1 MTLHIDSR
9 NYMQLHYDYG
19 IQCRPS
25 TQHKLDSQEQR
36 NYLQN
41 FILQFDEA
49 ISNTNEIINEQILA
63 IQAKKA

>member
-1 MTLHIDSR
+1 MAFNVDHLLNT
-9 NYMQLHYDYG
+9 N
-19 IQCRPS
+19 S
-25 TQHKLDSQEQR
+25 TPSQEQR

>member
-25 TQHKLDSQEQR
+25 TQHKLDSLPGTEKLSTEF
-36 NYLQN
+36 YSP
-41 FILQFDEA
+41 I
-49 ISNTNEIINEQILA
+49 
-63 IQAKKA
+63 

>member
-19 IQCRPS
+19 IHLLNTNS
-25 TQHKLDSQEQR
+25 TPSQEQR